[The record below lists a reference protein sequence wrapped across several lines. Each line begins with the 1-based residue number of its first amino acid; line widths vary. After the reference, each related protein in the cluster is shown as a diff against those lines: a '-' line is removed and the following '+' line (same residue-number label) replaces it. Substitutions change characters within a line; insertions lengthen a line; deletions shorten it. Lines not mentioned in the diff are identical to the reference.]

1 MSANDYFSVL
11 ELDAKKVLS
20 LPDDRAEDMVL
31 QAYDRKMNAGHA
43 LGEENPRADLYAKAK
58 KILCDPEARRHHAE
72 ELGYTAPDESP
83 PPARPKPRHRK
94 SPEPRHRISPEPR
107 RRISPEPRRRISPE
121 PRRRKSGSGEA
132 GPWWMGGLLAMP
144 AAILYMSASGLT
156 FARTPQ
162 ETPLDWAA
170 LVLAILTAR
179 FIGAGWLKILFIGPF
194 LLGVGWRL
202 AGLTIGAFAR
212 DVGSWSVAPEIGVL
226 AVLTALGLGLGLA
239 GQVRPTADIT
249 KEYLG
254 STTVCF
260 FIIALVLIP
269 TVSLLIPTRS
279 IPTRT
284 DQLAGENEEGTVD
297 RGPTAQTEEELN
309 LTRNDW
315 RRIQA
320 GLRVLGHYTGAV
332 DGLAGPMTRTSI
344 TAWQRTQRGVATSFL
359 NQAHADTLAALAPAP
374 APPLP
379 RPGATRGRPGTGPDP
394 ATARLVIRA
403 EPDSRIALDGEEAG
417 FTSESGILTID
428 DVTPGG
434 HVLSAEKD
442 GFDTVT
448 STIEVTERV
457 SQVVELVTRALPG
470 RLTVT
475 TNADNAIVAI
485 DGGEPRAAPDDIEV
499 ESGAR
504 LVTVSAPGYNTD
516 EQYVDIAAD
525 ATTTHHATLEETS
538 LDAEIAQLRRLFDS
552 GSYGEAAEVAALL
565 ARMLVAWGNLGID
578 VRENLALTRAI
589 QGRALYALGN
599 FEQSVQSLYN
609 AVRFGQQIELPIKHR
624 HGGGGFRQGFC
635 TGFLVYSLDQIAFRS
650 IDDPD
655 HGFAVEPEDI
665 RRIEPVEAQ
674 EGYLSRLN
682 TEVEGRG
689 SMDFVHPNSEQQRRE
704 PDSPLVTDI
713 VCRDC
718 NHALAVQEQMLRFL
732 TRNTQ

>member
-1 MSANDYFSVL
+1 
-11 ELDAKKVLS
+11 
-20 LPDDRAEDMVL
+20 
-31 QAYDRKMNAGHA
+31 
-43 LGEENPRADLYAKAK
+43 
-58 KILCDPEARRHHAE
+58 
-72 ELGYTAPDESP
+72 
-83 PPARPKPRHRK
+83 
-94 SPEPRHRISPEPR
+94 
-107 RRISPEPRRRISPE
+107 
-121 PRRRKSGSGEA
+121 
-132 GPWWMGGLLAMP
+132 MGGLLAMP
-144 AAILYMSASGLT
+144 AAILYMSVSGLT
-156 FARTPQ
+156 FARTP
-162 ETPLDWAA
+162 EGSPLDLAA

-179 FIGAGWLKILFIGPF
+179 FIGVSWLKMLFVGPF
-194 LLGVGWRL
+194 LLGLAWLL
-202 AGLTIGAFAR
+202 AGRTIGAFAR

-239 GQVRPTADIT
+239 GQVRRPANFT

-260 FIIALVLIP
+260 FTVALVLIP
-269 TVSLLIPTRS
+269 TVSFL

-284 DQLAGENEEGTVD
+284 DTPAGENEEVTGSD
-297 RGPTAQTEEELN
+297 ERGPTAQTEGELN

-332 DGLAGPMTRTSI
+332 DGLAGPMTRAAI

-359 NQAHADTLAALAPAP
+359 NRAHADALAALVP
-374 APPLP
+374 APPP
-379 RPGATRGRPGTGPDP
+379 PPPGRDATGETAP
-394 ATARLVIRA
+394 ATTARLVIRA
-403 EPDSRIALDGEEAG
+403 EPDSRIALDDEEAG
-417 FTSESGILTID
+417 FTSESGILTIN
-428 DVTPGG
+428 DVTPGA
-434 HVLSAEKD
+434 HVLSAEKN

-448 STIEVTERV
+448 STIEVTEGV
-457 SQVVELVTRALPG
+457 SQVVELVARALPG

-485 DGGEPRAAPDDIEV
+485 DGGEPRAAPVDNIEV

-525 ATTTHHATLEETS
+525 ATTTHYVTLEETS

-552 GSYGEAAEVAALL
+552 RSYGAAAEIAALM
-565 ARMLVAWGNLGID
+565 ARTLVTWGDLGVD
-578 VRENLALTRAI
+578 VRENLALTLAI

-599 FEQSVQSLYN
+599 FAESVQPLYN

-635 TGFLVYSLDQIAFRS
+635 TGSLVYSLDQIAFRS

-665 RRIEPVEAQ
+665 RRIEAAEAQ

-689 SMDFVHPNSEQQRRE
+689 SMDFVHPNSAQQRRD
-704 PDSPLVTDI
+704 PDSPVVTDI
-713 VCRDC
+713 VCRNC
-718 NHALAVQEQMLRFL
+718 NHALAVHEQMLRFL
-732 TRNTQ
+732 TSNTQ

>member
-1 MSANDYFSVL
+1 MPANDYFHVL
-11 ELDAKKVLS
+11 ELDAKQVLS
-20 LPDDRAEDMVL
+20 LPDDRAAAMVE
-31 QAYDRKMNAGHA
+31 QAYDRMMNAGHA
-43 LGEENPRADLYAKAK
+43 LGAENPRADLYERAK
-58 KILCDPEARRHHAE
+58 KTLCDPEARRDHAE
-72 ELGYTAPDESP
+72 ALGYTAPDGSP
-83 PPARPKPRHRK
+83 PPAT
-94 SPEPRHRISPEPR
+94 PEPQNRK
-107 RRISPEPRRRISPE
+107 SPE

-162 ETPLDWAA
+162 GSPLDLAA

-179 FIGAGWLKILFIGPF
+179 FIGVRWLKMLFVGPF
-194 LLGVGWRL
+194 LLGLAWLL

-239 GQVRPTADIT
+239 GQVRPTADFT
-249 KEYLG
+249 QEYLG
-254 STTVCF
+254 STTVRF
-260 FIIALVLIP
+260 FTIALVLIP
-269 TVSLLIPTRS
+269 TVSLLIPTR
-279 IPTRT
+279 T
-284 DQLAGENEEGTVD
+284 DKPAGENEEGTVSVE
-297 RGPTAQTEEELN
+297 RGPTAQTEGELN

-332 DGLAGPMTRTSI
+332 DGLAGSMTRASI

-359 NQAHADTLAALAPAP
+359 NQAHADALAALAPAP
-374 APPLP
+374 PPP
-379 RPGATRGRPGTGPDP
+379 TTGGTGPAP
-394 ATARLVIRA
+394 APAPAPATTARLVIRA
-403 EPDSRIALDGEEAG
+403 EPDSRIALDDKEAG

-448 STIEVTERV
+448 STIEVTEGV
-457 SQVVELVTRALPG
+457 SQVVELVARALPG

-485 DGGEPRAAPDDIEV
+485 DGGEPRAAPVDDIKV

-552 GSYGEAAEVAALL
+552 RSYGAAAEVAGLL
-565 ARMLVAWGNLGID
+565 ARTLVTWGNLGID
-578 VRENLALTRAI
+578 VRENLALTLAI

-599 FEQSVQSLYN
+599 FAESVQPLYN
-609 AVRFGQQIELPIKHR
+609 AVRFGQQIELPIMHR

-635 TGFLVYSLDQIAFRS
+635 TGSLVYSLDQIAFRS

-665 RRIEPVEAQ
+665 RRIEAAEAQ

-689 SMDFVHPNSEQQRRE
+689 SMDFVHPNSEQQRRD

-713 VCRDC
+713 VCRNC
-718 NHALAVQEQMLRFL
+718 NHALAVHEQILRFL
-732 TRNTQ
+732 TRITQ

>member
-1 MSANDYFSVL
+1 
-11 ELDAKKVLS
+11 
-20 LPDDRAEDMVL
+20 
-31 QAYDRKMNAGHA
+31 
-43 LGEENPRADLYAKAK
+43 
-58 KILCDPEARRHHAE
+58 
-72 ELGYTAPDESP
+72 
-83 PPARPKPRHRK
+83 
-94 SPEPRHRISPEPR
+94 
-107 RRISPEPRRRISPE
+107 
-121 PRRRKSGSGEA
+121 
-132 GPWWMGGLLAMP
+132 MGGLLAVP
-144 AAILYMSASGLT
+144 AAIVYTSGVSLAT
-156 FARTPQ
+156 RPHGS
-162 ETPLDWAA
+162 
-170 LVLAILTAR
+170 VLAVAAVVVAVLTAR
-179 FIGAGWLKILFIGPF
+179 FMGMGWLKMFFLGP
-194 LLGVGWRL
+194 LLMAAAWLAAGVT
-202 AGLTIGAFAR
+202 AEAFAR
-212 DVGSWSVAPEIGVL
+212 DVGSWNVAPEIGVL

-239 GQVRPTADIT
+239 GQVRPTADFT
-249 KEYLG
+249 KKYLG
-254 STTVCF
+254 STTVGF
-260 FIIALVLIP
+260 FAIALALIP

-279 IPTRT
+279 IPTPS
-284 DQLAGENEEGTVD
+284 EEGTVSVEQ
-297 RGPTAQTEEELN
+297 GPTAQTEGELN

-332 DGLAGPMTRTSI
+332 DGLAGPMTRASI

-359 NQAHADTLAALAPAP
+359 NQAHADALAALAPAP
-374 APPLP
+374 PPP
-379 RPGATRGRPGTGPDP
+379 TTGDRARDATRERPGAGPETGPAP
-394 ATARLVIRA
+394 ATTARLVIRA
-403 EPDSRIALDGEEAG
+403 EPDSRIALDDEEAG

-448 STIEVTERV
+448 STIEVTEGV
-457 SQVVELVTRALPG
+457 SQVVELVARALPG

-485 DGGEPRAAPDDIEV
+485 DGGEPRAAPVDDIEV

-552 GSYGEAAEVAALL
+552 RSYEAAAEIAGLL
-565 ARMLVAWGNLGID
+565 ARMLVTWGNLGID
-578 VRENLALTRAI
+578 VRENLALTLAI

-599 FEQSVQSLYN
+599 FAESVQPLYN
-609 AVRFGQQIELPIKHR
+609 AVRFGQRIELPIKHR

-635 TGFLVYSLDQIAFRS
+635 TGSLVYSLDQIAFRS

-665 RRIEPVEAQ
+665 RRIEAAEAE

-689 SMDFVHPNSEQQRRE
+689 SMDFVHPNSEQQRRD

-713 VCRDC
+713 VCRNC
-718 NHALAVQEQMLRFL
+718 NHALAVHEQMLRFL
-732 TRNTQ
+732 TRDTQ